1 MGQLRVFK
9 FRSLAGKRFLVLRL
23 FSDQMIEE
31 ADILMLPCEEDHRS
45 WKINES
51 VINRATYFL
60 LSSSDLI
67 SHVERSEEEQ

>member
-1 MGQLRVFK
+1 MFK
-9 FRSLAGKRFLVLRL
+9 FRALAGKRFLVLRL

-31 ADILMLPCEEDHRS
+31 ADILMLPNEESLADRS

-67 SHVERSEEEQ
+67 SRVERAEEEQ